1 MAETGRDKFR
11 KFNGIIRFL
20 SALFSVLPRFIL
32 LFLFSFFRNMN
43 GKSGLLIRYL
53 LIRNLA
59 QSCGD
64 NVSIQP
70 NVFLFNIH
78 LLKFGNNVSIHPMCY
93 IDGAGG
99 IEIGNNVSIAHS
111 SSILSTNHTWNDVTV
126 PIKYNKETFSKVT
139 IENDV
144 WIGCGCRILAG
155 VTLHQR
161 SVIAAG
167 AVVTS
172 TVESNSVYG
181 GIPAKLIKKIN
192 E

>member
-1 MAETGRDKFR
+1 
-11 KFNGIIRFL
+11 
-20 SALFSVLPRFIL
+20 
-32 LFLFSFFRNMN
+32 
-43 GKSGLLIRYL
+43 
-53 LIRNLA
+53 
-59 QSCGD
+59 
-64 NVSIQP
+64 
-70 NVFLFNIH
+70 
-78 LLKFGNNVSIHPMCY
+78 MCY

-99 IEIGNNVSIAHS
+99 IEIGNDVSIAHS

-155 VTLHQR
+155 VTLHER